1 MADDD
6 SGIEQTR
13 PLAPPAARIV
23 RPYALT
29 AGRTRAAVD
38 LPLEATLRLDTSA
51 TRRAWGEDLQ
61 GRIIAVCDLRS
72 VAEVSALVK
81 TPIGVTRVLLGDL
94 VQQGYVH
101 VQATLTENSTDDER
115 YDLIERTLR
124 GLRAL

>member
-1 MADDD
+1 MSADNPEVEHPHA
-6 SGIEQTR
+6 S
-13 PLAPPAARIV
+13 PPAARIV

-29 AGRTRAAVD
+29 AGRTRSAVD

-61 GRIIAVCDLRS
+61 GRIVALCDSHS

-81 TPIGVTRVLLGDL
+81 SPIGVVRVLLGDL

-115 YDLIERTLR
+115 LDLLERTLR

>member
-1 MADDD
+1 MADEPE
-6 SGIEQTR
+6 IEQMH
-13 PLAPPAARIV
+13 ASPPAARIV

-51 TRRAWGEDLQ
+51 TRRAWADDVQ
-61 GRIIAVCDLRS
+61 GRIIGVLDSRS
-72 VAEVSALVK
+72 VAEVSALVQR
-81 TPIGVTRVLLGDL
+81 PLGVVRVLLGDL

-115 YDLIERTLR
+115 YDLLERTLR

>member
-1 MADDD
+1 MSPDD
-6 SGIEQTR
+6 SENEDR
-13 PLAPPAARIV
+13 PVSPPAARIV

-29 AGRTRAAVD
+29 AGRTRPAVD

-61 GRIIAVCDLRS
+61 GKIIGVADLRS

-115 YDLIERTLR
+115 FDLLERTLR